1 MSEKFYVG
9 ERLVDFRDIKREKP
23 VRKITLLWDEEHG
36 FSSGTDN
43 GLELTAECYFA
54 TAAIAEKVRAEL
66 DGYEYHA
73 FSAVGADID
82 PAAEPGDGVTA
93 CGVYSTLVRY
103 SNDGS
108 GYPDI
113 EAPGEAELEEEYPV
127 QGPLTQQIRQKVTL
141 GAAYEGVRI
150 TRANGLEVV
159 KTLEDGSERA
169 RAQLKSDLLA
179 FYDDAG
185 NPALY
190 FDPAKG
196 RYTFKGDIVVTG
208 GMSGNIPET
217 SLPGWVEEY
226 TSSAQ
231 FGTLVSGEWVV
242 AMNLYGS
249 KIFGSEFF
257 GREFNVYSKD
267 DTTTGSKG
275 SFNIY
280 GTFDSKQF
288 HFLKIEYF
296 DGGSAPYINFLS
308 PNDARCGWYM
318 PQTEFH
324 GNIDFSYASVTGLHL
339 QYA

>member
-1 MSEKFYVG
+1 MSDKFYVG
-9 ERLVDFRDIKREKP
+9 ERLVDFRDVKRDKP
-23 VRKITLLWDEEHG
+23 ISKITLLWDEENG
-36 FSSGTDN
+36 FSAGDST

-54 TAAIAEKVRAEL
+54 TAEIAEKVRAAL
-66 DGYEYHA
+66 AGYEYHA

-103 SNDGS
+103 SDDGT

-113 EAPGEAELEEEYPV
+113 EAPGEAELEEEFPAE
-127 QGPLTQQIRQKVTL
+127 GPLTREIKQKVTL

-150 TRANGLEVV
+150 TRAKGLEVV
-159 KTLEDGSERA
+159 KTLADGSERA

-190 FDPAKG
+190 FDPEKG

-208 GMSGNIPET
+208 GMSGNIPEA
-217 SLPGWVEEY
+217 SLPGWVEDY

-231 FGTLVSGEWVV
+231 FNTLVSGEWVV

-249 KIFGSEFF
+249 KIFGSEFY
-257 GREFNVYSKD
+257 GKEFNITLDEELTSG
-267 DTTTGSKG
+267 TEG
-275 SFNIY
+275 SFNIFAPF
-280 GTFDSKQF
+280 GDQTF
-288 HFLKIEYF
+288 HFLRIAYS
-296 DGGSAPYINFLS
+296 GGDAAPYVNFSS
-308 PNDARCGWYM
+308 PDDAYCNWYM
-318 PQTEFH
+318 PNTWFH
-324 GNIDFSYASVTGLHL
+324 GNIDFSHASVTGLYL
-339 QYA
+339 RYA